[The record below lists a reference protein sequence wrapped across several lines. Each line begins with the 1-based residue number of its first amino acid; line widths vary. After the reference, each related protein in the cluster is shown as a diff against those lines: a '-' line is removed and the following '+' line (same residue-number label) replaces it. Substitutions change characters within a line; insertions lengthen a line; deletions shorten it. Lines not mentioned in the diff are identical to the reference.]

1 MKKKVILISGC
12 SSGLGQDLSKYYQ
25 KIGHIV
31 VGFGAKTQLKNNNNF
46 FYKNVNLKSKSQIN
60 NFLIFVFKKYK
71 KIDYFINNA
80 GLAPAAF
87 PALLNNY
94 EFVEDVTKTN
104 ILGQIYLI
112 NQITKLMIK
121 KKFGRIINISSM
133 SVSLNLE
140 GTSLYTSSK
149 AAIEKYLKILSK
161 EISYKN
167 NVNITFNTLRV
178 SMYDTKSFRELGEKT
193 IQKAK
198 DSLAYKKVLK
208 INEIINILKPLIND
222 KNKALTGQTIN
233 LGLIDGN

>member
-12 SSGLGQDLSKYYQ
+12 SSGLGQDLSRYYQ

-31 VGFGAKTQLKNNNNF
+31 VGFGAKTKLKNKNNF
-46 FYKNVNLKSKSQIN
+46 FYKNVNLNSKSQIN
-60 NFLIFVFKKYK
+60 NFLSLVLKKYK

-80 GLAPAAF
+80 GIAPAAF

-94 EFVEDVTKTN
+94 EFVEEVTKTN

-112 NQITKLMIK
+112 NEITKIMIK

-140 GTSLYTSSK
+140 GTSLYSSSK
-149 AAIEKYLKILSK
+149 VAIEKYLKILSK

-167 NVNITFNTLRV
+167 NIDITFNTLRV
-178 SMYDTKSFRELGEKT
+178 SMYDSKSFRELGEKT
-193 IQKAK
+193 IHKAK
-198 DSLAYKKVLK
+198 NSLAYKKVLK
-208 INEIINILKPLIND
+208 IDEIINILNPLIND